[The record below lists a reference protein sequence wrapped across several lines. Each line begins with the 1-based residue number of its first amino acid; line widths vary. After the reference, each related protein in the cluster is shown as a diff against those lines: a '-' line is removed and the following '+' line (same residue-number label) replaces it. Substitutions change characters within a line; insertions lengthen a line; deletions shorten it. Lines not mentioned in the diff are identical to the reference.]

1 MYNEKP
7 IVLKQLLSSNSN
19 RCGVC
24 NATLKNKIR
33 YSKICVYNDDFSQ
46 YDIVKASMIECPN
59 CFCLNAVKEAD
70 VKYNNSSFKPSLFSF
85 NTQELYPYIVTKL
98 KLSYQKTCD
107 TFPNNST
114 PINISIHKKFVEFFK
129 KHNNTIF
136 ISELFSTNFKSNS
149 NSDIYNN
156 EIIPIPCPICKK
168 PLNII
173 NAPIYNEKNEFFK
186 LTGKSCGKHFFIK
199 RFGKKFEHLTVN
211 KILNLDYTF
220 FINISKNYVDCF
232 NEPVAICLQ
241 SLTDYKI
248 IVVGSEYIL
257 KKHYTVI
264 SYKEYSSRLLLSKI
278 FHEKCLKIEYEK
290 HLYDNILVSNI
301 DTTSPYEIEI
311 KKNGGISMIDNCE
324 LIDIL
329 LYSPYTKAYE
339 IARASYNRK
348 NRSFYIDKSIY
359 KNFLKK
365 YGDPGIIVYN
375 LSLID
380 NSTINMWREESPLYS
395 YGYSVNQKDNL
406 SDSMRHMIL
415 KNIVDSKKLS
425 KEEIISHLNNCINF
439 KKNNDRFAVAC
450 RKWQNDIEFLVN
462 YNTSISKL
470 TISE

>member
-1 MYNEKP
+1 M
-7 IVLKQLLSSNSN
+7 
-19 RCGVC
+19 
-24 NATLKNKIR
+24 
-33 YSKICVYNDDFSQ
+33 
-46 YDIVKASMIECPN
+46 
-59 CFCLNAVKEAD
+59 
-70 VKYNNSSFKPSLFSF
+70 
-85 NTQELYPYIVTKL
+85 
-98 KLSYQKTCD
+98 
-107 TFPNNST
+107 
-114 PINISIHKKFVEFFK
+114 
-129 KHNNTIF
+129 
-136 ISELFSTNFKSNS
+136 
-149 NSDIYNN
+149 
-156 EIIPIPCPICKK
+156 
-168 PLNII
+168 
-173 NAPIYNEKNEFFK
+173 
-186 LTGKSCGKHFFIK
+186 
-199 RFGKKFEHLTVN
+199 
-211 KILNLDYTF
+211 
-220 FINISKNYVDCF
+220 DCF

-278 FHEKCLKIEYEK
+278 FHEKCLKIEYEN

-348 NRSFYIDKSIY
+348 NRSFYMDKSIY

-395 YGYSVNQKDNL
+395 YGYSVNQKDN
-406 SDSMRHMIL
+406 I
-415 KNIVDSKKLS
+415 NF
-425 KEEIISHLNNCINF
+425 NNCNF
-439 KKNNDRFAVAC
+439 KNVQAEDSIKKILYQNNA
-450 RKWQNDIEFLVN
+450 DIEL
-462 YNTSISKL
+462 
-470 TISE
+470 